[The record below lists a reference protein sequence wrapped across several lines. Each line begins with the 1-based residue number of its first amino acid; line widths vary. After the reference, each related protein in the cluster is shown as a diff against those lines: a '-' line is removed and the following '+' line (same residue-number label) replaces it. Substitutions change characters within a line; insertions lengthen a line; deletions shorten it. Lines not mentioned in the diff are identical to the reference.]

1 LGAWPCGATD
11 LDGAQGLIDSTD
23 LGNIRLEVAPQ
34 SGKPVFV
41 GIARTDE
48 LSSYLGDV
56 AHAKVTD
63 FEYEP
68 FEASYDRRG
77 GKGKP
82 DVPPGERI
90 WAASTQGADPQTLT
104 WDVED
109 GDWSIFVMNADG
121 SAGVQADVS
130 AGPKAPFL
138 TEIGW
143 TAIGRG
149 AILLAA
155 AAGLLGI
162 GPPQPASSD
171 ATKLG
176 S

>member
-1 LGAWPCGATD
+1 LALG
-11 LDGAQGLIDSTD
+11 
-23 LGNIRLEVAPQ
+23 E
-34 SGKPVFV
+34 PVFV

-82 DVPPGERI
+82 DVPPGSGSFFGSVDAGRRPSDSHVGRRGRGLVDRRHERRRVCRRAGRRQC
-90 WAASTQGADPQTLT
+90 WAKG
-104 WDVED
+104 
-109 GDWSIFVMNADG
+109 
-121 SAGVQADVS
+121 
-130 AGPKAPFL
+130 PFL

-143 TAIGRG
+143 TVIGRG

-155 AAGLLGI
+155 AALVCSALARRNR
-162 GPPQPASSD
+162 PRATQPSLALSAS
-171 ATKLG
+171 
-176 S
+176 

>member
-1 LGAWPCGATD
+1 LALG
-11 LDGAQGLIDSTD
+11 
-23 LGNIRLEVAPQ
+23 E
-34 SGKPVFV
+34 PVFV

-82 DVPPGERI
+82 DVPPGSGSGQRRRR
-90 WAASTQGADPQTLT
+90 APTLRLSRGT
-104 WDVED
+104 SRT
-109 GDWSIFVMNADG
+109 G
-121 SAGVQADVS
+121 
-130 AGPKAPFL
+130 
-138 TEIGW
+138 T
-143 TAIGRG
+143 GR
-149 AILLAA
+149 
-155 AAGLLGI
+155 
-162 GPPQPASSD
+162 SS
-171 ATKLG
+171 